1 MKALVLSGGGSKG
14 SYQIGVWKALK
25 KLHIKFDIVTGT
37 SVGALNGALIT
48 QKSYFRAIKLW
59 KKINLKLLFGE
70 NAIDSTNDLKVMT
83 MYGKEFLKNGGM
95 EVKKLENLIEKEIR
109 YKKLMKSKI
118 NYGLVTF
125 NLTTKK
131 PVQITKKEI
140 PKHLIGDYLMA
151 SASCYPA
158 FKQKNI
164 EGERYIDGGFFD
176 NLPINLAIEMGAD
189 EIVAVDLSAPGFNK
203 TPRKKVPTIKIKPN
217 NKLTNFLNFYE
228 EGAKRNIRLGYN
240 DTLKKFGK
248 LEGKKYTFKK
258 RTIEKN
264 NKKHFE
270 TFTYLLENI
279 LDNEKTLEKFKKL
292 INLSGVPSKKIIDKI
307 GLKIMEELAK
317 DFHLDETKIY
327 SEKSFNKELKK
338 KLNKEQSKETEQFKK
353 LIIEIK
359 ENKKSLKKKILL
371 NPWNFLKALYLYTI
385 SEV

>member
-270 TFTYLLENI
+270 TFIYLLENI
-279 LDNEKTLEKFKKL
+279 LDNENTLEKFKKL
-292 INLSGVPSKKIIDKI
+292 INLSGVPSKK
-307 GLKIMEELAK
+307 
-317 DFHLDETKIY
+317 
-327 SEKSFNKELKK
+327 
-338 KLNKEQSKETEQFKK
+338 
-353 LIIEIK
+353 
-359 ENKKSLKKKILL
+359 
-371 NPWNFLKALYLYTI
+371 
-385 SEV
+385 

>member
-248 LEGKKYTFKK
+248 YTFKK

-270 TFTYLLENI
+270 TFIYLLENI
-279 LDNEKTLEKFKKL
+279 LDNENTLEKFKKL

>member
-140 PKHLIGDYLMA
+140 TKHLIGDYLMA

-270 TFTYLLENI
+270 TFIYLLENI
-279 LDNEKTLEKFKKL
+279 LDNEQTLEKFKKL

>member
-48 QKSYFRAIKLW
+48 QKSYRRAIKLW

-70 NAIDSTNDLKVMT
+70 NATNSTNDLKVMK

-95 EVKKLENLIEKEIR
+95 EVKELENLIEKEIK
-109 YKKLMKSKI
+109 YKNLIKSNI

-131 PVQITKKEI
+131 PIQITKKEI
-140 PKHLIGDYLMA
+140 PKDLIGDYLMA

-158 FKQKNI
+158 FKKKDINGQK
-164 EGERYIDGGFFD
+164 YIDGGFFD
-176 NLPINLAIEMGAD
+176 NLPINLAIAMGAT
-189 EIVAVDLSAPGFNK
+189 EIIAVDLSAPGFNK
-203 TPRKKVPTIKIKPN
+203 TPKKKVPTIKIKPN

-228 EGAKRNIRLGYN
+228 TGAKRNIKLGYN
-240 DTLKKFGK
+240 DTLKKFKK
-248 LEGKKYTFKK
+248 LDGKKYTFKK
-258 RTIEKN
+258 HTIEKN
-264 NKKHFE
+264 KKKHFE
-270 TFTYLLENI
+270 TFIYLLETI
-279 LDNEKTLEKFKKL
+279 LENKASLEKFKSL
-292 INLSGVPSKKIIDKI
+292 INLSGVSSEKLIDKI
-307 GLKIMEELAK
+307 SLKIMEELAK
-317 DFHLDETKIY
+317 DFNLDDTKIY

-338 KLNKEQSKETEQFKK
+338 KLKKENKKEIIQLKK
-353 LIIEIK
+353 IIIEIK
-359 ENKKSLKKKILL
+359 ENKKSLKKKIIL